1 MKKMLKLLTLVLSV
15 MMIATCA
22 VNAGEYDDVFANLS
36 FSEFAL
42 YEQGTLDAVQMR
54 AFAVDPNG

>member
-42 YEQGTLDAVQMR
+42 YE
-54 AFAVDPNG
+54 